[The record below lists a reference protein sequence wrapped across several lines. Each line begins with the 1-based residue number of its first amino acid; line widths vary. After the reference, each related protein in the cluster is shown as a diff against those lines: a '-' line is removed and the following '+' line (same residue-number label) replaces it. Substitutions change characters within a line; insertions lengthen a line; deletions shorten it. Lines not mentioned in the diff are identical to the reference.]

1 MRLLKLMGGAC
12 LSIWML
18 SCDNK
23 QTLQEYYVDNQ
34 ESKDF
39 VAFDIPAS
47 MFANAESLDPEQRK
61 ILETVKKINILAIP
75 KKDTNN
81 ETIET
86 EKNNLFN
93 ILKDE
98 KYQLLMKYGGGTS
111 RMEIYFTGEE
121 EAVDEVIVY
130 GFDDS
135 KGMGIARLLGK
146 NMNPGDIMQL
156 VRSLQEGDLNLE
168 AFSGVKDIFTST
180 EGTEEAKEVEGTDNT
195 EE

>member
-1 MRLLKLMGGAC
+1 MRLLK
-12 LSIWML
+12 SIGVAFLVTWMI
-18 SCDNK
+18 SCDNQ

-47 MFANAESLDPEQRK
+47 MFANAESLDLEQRE

-75 KKDTNN
+75 KKDANT
-81 ETIET
+81 ETIEV

-93 ILKDE
+93 ILKEE
-98 KYQLLMKYGGGTS
+98 KYQLLMRYGGGTS
-111 RMEIYFTGEE
+111 RMEIYFTSEE
-121 EAVDEVIVY
+121 EAVDEVIIY

-146 NMNPGDIMQL
+146 DMNPGDIMQL

-168 AFSGVKDIFTST
+168 AFSGVKEIFAST
-180 EGTEEAKEVEGTDNT
+180 GGAEEETQEIEETDGKE
-195 EE
+195 